1 MISSSFRER
10 AFQASQSPFTLCQ
23 TRLTVSFPTAP
34 PNKAA
39 SAPAHPARVG
49 PGKIGASDQRVGL
62 FRPPLV
68 GRNGRILPLDRLPVR
83 CFQAGSRDTDRH
95 RPEASHHWRS
105 RWPCRWPASTPCRP
119 PTPVLATRGRSYRSR
134 PSAASSSASRSSS
147 MKPRMRV
154 RTQLPKDRTNRPQ
167 GKAFLRPL
175 PPSLL

>member
-83 CFQAGSRDTDRH
+83 CFNGPSPARSFPSLALAMAVPVASPHTLPAAYAGLGNP
-95 RPEASHHWRS
+95 RPFM
-105 RWPCRWPASTPCRP
+105 
-119 PTPVLATRGRSYRSR
+119 PVR